1 MQVSDE
7 PYTVHV
13 RPLGGCEMIDTE
25 TYFELARQD
34 GKRIAEVAA
43 GHLDDPVPSCP
54 GNTVGS
60 LLLHT
65 ANVCMFWAGA
75 LIQNR
80 EPTFDW
86 KAFPTDVL
94 EAHILMHER
103 FLDELPQGDPEQP
116 AWTWAGEGQTR
127 RWYYRRAAQE
137 LAVHRWDFENAVGA
151 PTPIDAELAL
161 DGIDELLFVFGPKT
175 GEPDY
180 PGASERF
187 DGHGERLRL
196 EATDL
201 NKGLTIVAHPDHF
214 ETDDSPQADVA
225 ARGTASDLLLFL
237 WGRVPASALDVNG
250 DASLLDRWQD
260 RVKI

>member
-1 MQVSDE
+1 MIDAKTYLE
-7 PYTVHV
+7 HV
-13 RPLGGCEMIDTE
+13 R
-25 TYFELARQD
+25 RD

-60 LLLHT
+60 LLIHT
-65 ANVCMFWAGA
+65 AGICMFWTDA

-80 EPTFDW
+80 MPSSDW
-86 KAFPTDVL
+86 TIFPTDVL
-94 EAHILMHER
+94 QAHTFMHER
-103 FLDELPQGDPEQP
+103 FMDEVARHDPEQP
-116 AWTWAGEGQTR
+116 NWTWAGEGKAGF
-127 RWYYRRAAQE
+127 WYRRAAQE
-137 LAVHRWDFENAVGA
+137 LAVHRWDFENAVGEA
-151 PTPIDAELAL
+151 AQIDPGLAF

-187 DGHGERLRL
+187 DGSGERIRL
-196 EATDL
+196 DPTDL
-201 NKGLTIVAHPDHF
+201 PKGLTFTAHPDHF
-214 ETDDSPQADVA
+214 ETDDSPQADVT

-237 WGRVPASALDVNG
+237 WGRVPRNALEVSG
-250 DASLLDRWQD
+250 DASLLDRWQE